1 MEWVNAVVLIGLVF
15 FVVIQNRHVRTLE
28 KDLALQKEKLT
39 LQDGML
45 ATHRDILASQKG
57 VPASAMVYPDIPAP
71 KQPTDET
78 KVTDKAIEKK
88 QREDMAEE
96 KARFEKEVKVKTK
109 SIEWYEKEFSI
120 GLDALLELFFHIP
133 LGVRESIIS
142 KMPNSVIKK
151 GFKRLSDKRIGS

>member
-1 MEWVNAVVLIGLVF
+1 
-15 FVVIQNRHVRTLE
+15 
-28 KDLALQKEKLT
+28 
-39 LQDGML
+39 
-45 ATHRDILASQKG
+45 
-57 VPASAMVYPDIPAP
+57 
-71 KQPTDET
+71 
-78 KVTDKAIEKK
+78 
-88 QREDMAEE
+88 MAEE

-142 KMPNSVIKK
+142 EMPNSVIKK